1 MINWYPSYMKNKYI
15 SWVENLKWD
24 WCISRQRYFGVPFPI
39 WYCKKC
45 GEPIYAAESQLP
57 VNPLEDKPIG
67 TCSCGCKKYIAEN
80 AVFDTWAT
88 SSLTPMINA
97 GWGTNRDYSDKL
109 IPMGMRTQAYEIIR
123 TWAFYTIV
131 RSLYHLGRLPW
142 KDIMISGFV
151 LAKRGEKISKSK
163 NNGILSP
170 SELIKKH
177 SADSLRYWAASTK
190 LGTDTMFSE
199 EDLKL
204 SKRFLTKLWNSSKF
218 AIMQLDDYKG
228 EKPAELMIIDQ
239 WILNKL
245 AKVEEV
251 VTKYLVAY
259 EIGLAK
265 QEIDKFFWT
274 DFCDNYIEIT
284 KDRLY
289 KPEIHGQQE
298 RKSAQYALYHVL
310 LEILKMYSIY
320 VPYITEEIYQ
330 SFYRGFEK
338 EISIHKLEWNKEFIY
353 DDEILEFGEM
363 VKEIISEVRKY
374 KSEKNLS
381 LKEEINILEINLE
394 ADKIIYLEQT
404 IKDIKSCTWAKE
416 IRINETDSFRM
427 NICQ

>member
-1 MINWYPSYMKNKYI
+1 M
-15 SWVENLKWD
+15 
-24 WCISRQRYFGVPFPI
+24 
-39 WYCKKC
+39 
-45 GEPIYAAESQLP
+45 
-57 VNPLEDKPIG
+57 
-67 TCSCGCKKYIAEN
+67 
-80 AVFDTWAT
+80 FDTWAT

-109 IPMGMRTQAYEIIR
+109 IPMGMRTQAHEIIR

-151 LAKRGEKISKSK
+151 LAKRGEK
-163 NNGILSP
+163 
-170 SELIKKH
+170 
-177 SADSLRYWAASTK
+177 
-190 LGTDTMFSE
+190 
-199 EDLKL
+199 
-204 SKRFLTKLWNSSKF
+204 
-218 AIMQLDDYKG
+218 
-228 EKPAELMIIDQ
+228 PAELMIIDQ

-251 VTKYLVAY
+251 VTKYLAAY

-274 DFCDNYIEIT
+274 DFCDNYIEIA

-353 DDEILEFGEM
+353 DNEILEFGEM

-394 ADKIIYLEQT
+394 ADKINYLEQT

>member
-1 MINWYPSYMKNKYI
+1 M
-15 SWVENLKWD
+15 
-24 WCISRQRYFGVPFPI
+24 
-39 WYCKKC
+39 
-45 GEPIYAAESQLP
+45 
-57 VNPLEDKPIG
+57 
-67 TCSCGCKKYIAEN
+67 
-80 AVFDTWAT
+80 FDTWAT

-109 IPMGMRTQAYEIIR
+109 IPMGMRTQAHEIIR

-274 DFCDNYIEIT
+274 DFCDNYIEIA

-353 DDEILEFGEM
+353 DNEILEFGEM

-394 ADKIIYLEQT
+394 ADKINYLEQT